1 MARNA
6 RALSKPIWPLAYGA
20 MRWTVSLSPNPA
32 KRSSTV
38 ARRSSRHCP
47 ACATGQHAQTCGPLD
62 SAGVQ
67 TLARTERAPELFICL
82 GAQKAGTTWLADV
95 FNAHTD
101 LHFSPRKEV
110 HYFDVRHGLTRKAPP
125 SRTLTV
131 GLKAAHTVLGALFDR
146 LRVAYLRHDM
156 YTSTALDHRA
166 YLAYMSYGADQ
177 PRYLC
182 DFTPAYAMLDQ
193 DGIADILSVSP
204 RARFLFVLRDPVDRL
219 WSSMRMSATR
229 RAGAVRRYPNP
240 LGRMPYYRRAV
251 RMLQGARTVVRGHS
265 QVQSHIASNAH
276 AMAEAFAN
284 KRSTEVNGRSDYVQT
299 LNTLAHLPPEQV
311 CVTFFETL
319 FDADSL
325 ARICAFLDIAPNVR
339 PPAKRQN
346 EGVVLNLP
354 QEAETGF
361 LRRLAP
367 QYVHCAALFSEAALP
382 PRWQSRI
389 DRLKEMGLFDPE
401 LETLRHAN

>member
-1 MARNA
+1 MFSKLDKFGSNSMA
-6 RALSKPIWPLAYGA
+6 SCTPQP
-20 MRWTVSLSPNPA
+20 
-32 KRSSTV
+32 
-38 ARRSSRHCP
+38 
-47 ACATGQHAQTCGPLD
+47 D
-62 SAGVQ
+62 
-67 TLARTERAPELFICL
+67 LFICL
-82 GAQKAGTTWLADV
+82 GAQKAGTTWLAEL
-95 FNAHTD
+95 FSSHTD

-110 HYFDVRHGLTRKAPP
+110 HYFDVRHGLTRNRLP

-131 GLKAAHTVLGALFDR
+131 GLKAAHTVIGAFFDR
-146 LRVAYLRHDM
+146 LRVAYLRNDM
-156 YTSTALDHRA
+156 YNSTGSGHRA
-166 YLAYMSYGADQ
+166 YLAFLNYGADQ

-182 DFTPAYAMLDQ
+182 DFTPAYAMLDK

-229 RAGAVRRYPNP
+229 KAGAVPRYRDP

-265 QVQSHIASNAH
+265 QVQSQIASNAH
-276 AMAEAFAN
+276 AMADAFAN
-284 KRSTEVNGRSDYVQT
+284 KRSTKVNGRSDYVHT
-299 LNTLAHLPPEQV
+299 LNTLANLPEEQV

-319 FDADSL
+319 FERESIAQ
-325 ARICAFLDIAPNVR
+325 ICAFLGISADFVVPDQPQNQGVGLPL
-339 PPAKRQN
+339 PPQIGA
-346 EGVVLNLP
+346 
-354 QEAETGF
+354 GF

-367 QYVHCAALFSEAALP
+367 QYSHCAALFSEAALP

-401 LETLRHAN
+401 MEKLSHAK